1 MTGRRSDRRRRTP
14 PANVTAERGFAG
26 VERDCPLPVTAT
38 SPRPSHLEA
47 KPAPDK
53 RSRDLLAALRP
64 RPLETVGDLLEH
76 VPFRHDDF
84 REARRIADLR
94 IGEEATIVCTVAGV
108 RMRPTRRRNL
118 VIVEARV
125 RDESGPGVIVWFNQ
139 RYLAKQLTPGM
150 RLSVRGERRGSIGAE
165 IVAKR
170 HEILGSEEETIH
182 TSGLVPVYHSSEKL
196 TSRRI
201 ADLVQAQLGHCGDVP
216 DAVPGE
222 MLARLKLP
230 LRRDALLAAHRPQTL
245 DEAEL
250 GRRRLAFDELFLLQ
264 AGLISHRRQLERTTI
279 ARALGR
285 PGPLMERFLESLP
298 FTPTA
303 AQLRAMA
310 EIDRDL
316 DRSTPMQRLL
326 QGDVGSGKTLV
337 AVHALLRAVE
347 RDGQG
352 AMMAPTETLAT
363 QHLLGITA
371 LCDPLGVRVTPLVQA
386 MPARERRAAL
396 GVIES
401 GEPQIVVGTHALIQD
416 AVVFG
421 RLEVAVVDEQHR
433 FGVEQRRALEEKA
446 RSAGAAPHVLHM
458 TATPIPRTL
467 ALTVYGDLDVSVL
480 DELPP
485 GRKPVITRL
494 VSRTRRDEVFGRM
507 RRLLDEGRQAYVVCP
522 LVTESDLAQATA
534 AESEATRLADG
545 ELRGSTVGVMH
556 GQMPTAQRRSVMEAF
571 RAGELSVLV
580 ATTVIEVGV
589 DVPNAVIMV
598 IEEADRFGLAQLHQ
612 LRGRVGRGGHE
623 SYCILL
629 ADPEGDDSV
638 TRLEA
643 MVRTSD
649 GFELAEVDLELRG
662 EGSLLAARQSGIP
675 DLRHARLSRHRRL
688 AQQARRE
695 AQRFLDEDP
704 ELRSAEAEIMALE
717 ATRLFGSDVDWLTRA

>member
-1 MTGRRSDRRRRTP
+1 M
-14 PANVTAERGFAG
+14 
-26 VERDCPLPVTAT
+26 
-38 SPRPSHLEA
+38 
-47 KPAPDK
+47 
-53 RSRDLLAALRP
+53 
-64 RPLETVGDLLEH
+64 
-76 VPFRHDDF
+76 
-84 REARRIADLR
+84 
-94 IGEEATIVCTVAGV
+94 
-108 RMRPTRRRNL
+108 
-118 VIVEARV
+118 IVEARV

-150 RLSVRGERRGSIGAE
+150 RLSVRGERRGSIDAE

-170 HEILGSEEETIH
+170 HEILGGEEETIH

-201 ADLVQAQLGHCGDVP
+201 AGLVQAQLGHCGDVP

-222 MLARLKLP
+222 MLARLGLP

-285 PGPLMERFLESLP
+285 PGPLMDQFLESLP
-298 FTPTA
+298 FKPTA

-363 QHLLGITA
+363 QHLLGVTA

-446 RSAGAAPHVLHM
+446 RAAGAAPHVLHM

-485 GRKPVITRL
+485 GRRPVVTRL
-494 VSRTRRDEVFGRM
+494 VPRARRDEVFARM

-545 ELRGSTVGVMH
+545 ELRGYTVGVMH
-556 GQMPTAQRRSVMEAF
+556 GQMPTAQRRSVMESF
-571 RAGELSVLV
+571 RAGTLSVLV

-643 MVRTSD
+643 IVRTSD

-695 AQRFLDEDP
+695 AQRFLDADP
-704 ELRSAEAEIMALE
+704 ELRSPEAEVMALE

>member
-1 MTGRRSDRRRRTP
+1 
-14 PANVTAERGFAG
+14 VTAPRRFAG
-26 VERDCPLPVTAT
+26 AEPEPGFPEPRTA
-38 SPRPSHLEA
+38 PHPSHLA
-47 KPAPDK
+47 ARPAPDK
-53 RSRDLLAALRP
+53 RSRDLLAGLRP
-64 RPLETVGDLLEH
+64 RPIETVGDLLEY

-84 REARRIADLR
+84 REAGRIADLR
-94 IGEEATIVCTVAGV
+94 IGEEATIVVTVDGV
-108 RMRPTRRRNL
+108 RVRPTRRRNL

-125 RDESGPGVIVWFNQ
+125 HDESGPGVIVWFNQ
-139 RYLAKQLTPGM
+139 RYLARQLTAGM
-150 RLSVRGERRGSIGAE
+150 RLSVRGERRGSIDAE

-170 HEILGSEEETIH
+170 HEILDSEQPISH
-182 TSGLVPVYHSSEKL
+182 TAGLVPVYHSSEKL
-196 TSRRI
+196 ASRRI
-201 ADLVQAQLGHCGDVP
+201 GDLVQAQLGHCGDAP
-216 DAVPGE
+216 DALPAE
-222 MLARLKLP
+222 ALTRLRLP
-230 LRRDALLAAHRPQTL
+230 LRRDAVLAAHRPQTL

-264 AGLISHRRQLERTTI
+264 AGLISHRRELERTTI

-285 PGPLMERFLESLP
+285 PGPLVEQLIESLP
-298 FTPTA
+298 FQPTA
-303 AQLRAMA
+303 AQLRVMA

-337 AVHALLRAVE
+337 AVHTLLRAVE
-347 RDGQG
+347 REGQG

-363 QHLLGITA
+363 QHLIGVSA
-371 LCDPLGVRVTPLVQA
+371 LCEPLGVRVTPLMQG

-433 FGVEQRRALEEKA
+433 FGVEQRRALEQKA

-485 GRKPVITRL
+485 GRKPVLTRL
-494 VSRTRRDEVFGRM
+494 VPRARRDEVFARM
-507 RRLLDEGRQAYVVCP
+507 RRLLDESRQAYVVCP

-534 AESEATRLADG
+534 AESEATRLSEG
-545 ELRGSTVGVMH
+545 ELRGYSVGVMH
-556 GQMPTAQRRSVMEAF
+556 GQMPTAQRRAVMEAF
-571 RAGELSVLV
+571 RSGELSVLV
-580 ATTVIEVGV
+580 ATTVMEIGV

-612 LRGRVGRGGHE
+612 LRGRVGRGAHE
-623 SYCILL
+623 SYCVLL
-629 ADPEGDDSV
+629 ADPQGDDSAA
-638 TRLEA
+638 RLEA

-662 EGSLLAARQSGIP
+662 EGSMLAARQSGIP
-675 DLRHARLSRHRRL
+675 DLRHARLTRHRRL

-695 AQRFLDEDP
+695 AKRFLDADP
-704 ELRSAEAEIMALE
+704 DLSSAAAEIMALE
-717 ATRLFGSDVDWLTRA
+717 AARLFGPDVDWLTRA